1 MPGPAI
7 AERDPIFSP
16 GGGLEHTLGNYEP
29 RPSQAAMAAAVAQAF
44 AEGRKLVVEA
54 GTGTGKTLAYL
65 VPALRSGLKVVV
77 STGTRNLQEQILRK
91 DLPLIAQLL
100 GRTPRAVA
108 LKGLSNY
115 LCLRRLEEAR
125 HSLPL
130 VQGEDLVRVQ
140 RWAATTP
147 SGDRAELDLPEDAL
161 LWRDVC
167 ATTETRIGP
176 RCPYFEP
183 CFVTRA
189 RRAAA
194 EAELVVVNHHL
205 FFADLALRNRYP
217 GAQVLPSY
225 EAVVFDEAH
234 QIEEV
239 ATEYFG
245 RSVSAARFGLLGR
258 DLRRTSATSGL
269 GEVEGLARKIEETA
283 AGLFDRVKRGIPA
296 GADAK
301 VAIPEGLFQ
310 ADEMQRRWHAADLAL
325 EELCAHIAAEAP
337 GREDAE
343 QLVRR
348 AEDLRLAL
356 AEIAEPSTR
365 ETQAA
370 VRWAELSTRGVSLH
384 SAPVEVGPILAEAL
398 HSRVETAIFTS
409 ATLASANDFSYFLER
424 VGLEGPAAKTLGLPS
439 PFDFRSQAMLYLPR
453 DLPDPRA
460 DGFALA
466 AADRMR
472 ELCAIT
478 QGRAFLLFTSY
489 RNLEIVA
496 SRLID
501 LPYPVLVQGDRPAAA
516 LLEQFRATPGAVLL
530 ATGSFWEGVDVVG
543 EALSLVVI
551 DKLPF
556 SPPDDPLVAARSRL
570 IQERGGNAFRTYHV
584 PRAALA
590 LKQGF
595 GRLIRHR
602 EDRGLVAI
610 LDGRLLSRPYGK
622 TFLATLPDCPRTSDL
637 GEAEAWWKAHA
648 DQFIPS

>member
-1 MPGPAI
+1 MPGKDI
-7 AERDPIFSP
+7 TERDPVFSP
-16 GGGLEHTLGNYEP
+16 EGVLGRALENYEP
-29 RPSQAAMAAAVAQAF
+29 RSAQATMAAAVARALH
-44 AEGRKLVVEA
+44 EGRKLVVEA

-91 DLPLIAQLL
+91 DLPLVGRLL
-100 GRTPRAVA
+100 GRQPRAVA
-108 LKGLSNY
+108 LKGLTNY

-130 VQGEDLVRVQ
+130 LQDGDLARVQ
-140 RWAATTP
+140 DWAQTSPT
-147 SGDRAELDLPEDAL
+147 GDRAELDLPEDSTV
-161 LWRDVC
+161 WRDVC

-176 RCPYFEP
+176 TCPHFEP

-205 FFADLALRNRYP
+205 FFADLALRSRYP
-217 GAQVLPSY
+217 GAQVLPPY
-225 EAVVFDEAH
+225 EAVIFDEAH

-245 RSVSAARFGLLGR
+245 RTVSALRFITLSR
-258 DLRRTSATSGL
+258 DLRRAAAAGGL
-269 GEVEGLARKIEETA
+269 GEVETLARKLEEGAADLFALVRRQLPDAGGDKTA
-283 AGLFDRVKRGIPA
+283 IPDGLFA
-296 GADAK
+296 AH
-301 VAIPEGLFQ
+301 EL
-310 ADEMQRRWHAADLAL
+310 QRRWHRTDAAL
-325 EELCAHIAAEAP
+325 EELEAHAAAAP
-337 GREDAE
+337 GREDAQ
-343 QLVRR
+343 QLARR
-348 AEDLRLAL
+348 AGDLRESL
-356 AEIAEPSTR
+356 AEIAEPSPH
-365 ETQAA
+365 AGA
-370 VRWAELSTRGVSLH
+370 FVRWAERGSRGVSLH
-384 SAPVEVGPILAEAL
+384 SAPVEVGPILSEAL
-398 HSRVETAIFTS
+398 HATVEGAVFTS
-409 ATLASANDFSYFLER
+409 ATLMAAGTFSYFLER
-424 VGLEGPAAKTLGLPS
+424 VGLSGPAVDAVGLPS
-439 PFDFRSQAMLYLPR
+439 PFDFPRQAMLYVPR

-466 AADRMR
+466 VAERAR

-478 QGRAFLLFTSY
+478 EGRAFLLFTSY
-489 RNLEIVA
+489 RNLEAVA
-496 SRLID
+496 ARLVD

-516 LLEQFRATPGAVLL
+516 LLDQFRATPGAVLL

-570 IQERGGNAFRTYHV
+570 IEERGGDAFSTYHV

-602 EDRGLVAI
+602 DDRGIVAI
-610 LDGRLLSRPYGK
+610 LDGRLLGRPYGRA
-622 TFLATLPDCPRTSDL
+622 FLATLPDCARTSDL
-637 GEAEAWWKAHA
+637 AEAAAWWRGGGR
-648 DQFIPS
+648 